1 MVRPFQLKK
10 VKQIL
15 PFLFSHFFPVHGI
28 LHKHENSCPFLFL
41 SYTQEPPWRQL
52 VNKHPWKNENFGMST
67 NILSKIKQKTEDAC
81 ISQRQKASSKGSTIT
96 KSFYRISTSPQA
108 IAKKTPKKSNITN
121 LIKKI
126 TMRLALEYTYNSCR
140 CRLIAILQLLFKII
154 IL

>member
-1 MVRPFQLKK
+1 MVQPFQLKK

-28 LHKHENSCPFLFL
+28 LHKHENRCPFLFL
-41 SYTQEPPWRQL
+41 SYTQEPPLRQP

-67 NILSKIKQKTEDAC
+67 NILSKKKQKTEDAC
-81 ISQRQKASSKGSTIT
+81 ISHWQKVSSKGSTTT
-96 KSFYRISTSPQA
+96 KSFYRISTAPQA

-121 LIKKI
+121 LIKKKI

-140 CRLIAILQLLFKII
+140 CRLIAMSRS
-154 IL
+154 